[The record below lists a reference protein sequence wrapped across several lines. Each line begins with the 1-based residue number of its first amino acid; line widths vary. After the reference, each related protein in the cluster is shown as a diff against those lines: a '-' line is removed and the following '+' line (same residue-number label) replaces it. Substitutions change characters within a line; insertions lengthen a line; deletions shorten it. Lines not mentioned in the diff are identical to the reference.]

1 MTTPSDVEITDE
13 MWNNYQLSA
22 PKLVERFEGFTRG
35 DDATVV
41 VFGPWGDSNAPSKAI
56 FQLRRVNGAWR
67 VADSDIEVN

>member
-22 PKLVERFEGFTRG
+22 PKLVERFEGYTRG

-41 VFGPWGDSNAPSKAI
+41 VFGPWGDGNSPSQAT
-56 FQLRRVNGAWR
+56 FQLRRLNGQWR
-67 VADSDIEVN
+67 VADSEIEVN